1 MQKFDERTLVYQW
14 GLLALALLVLGG
26 AVAHNLYKI
35 HRDIMA
41 GERHR
46 LQTQARVISDNL
58 TVQIAAADRVI
69 KSLCSELGG
78 RDPARWNAVIQQKQM
93 RLFQDVLPGIRVLNA
108 VDASGQIRLSN
119 CSELLGQQ
127 LGHRD
132 YFLRAR
138 DASTT
143 DALFVSAPFR
153 TLLGAW
159 GVTLVRVV
167 KGPDGAFGGIVGAT
181 LNPDYFQTLLHS
193 VSYSQDMVTAII
205 HGDGLIFTME
215 PKRGE
220 LSGKNLNLPGTY
232 FSAHRDS
239 GKQENLFSGTL
250 YATNDQRLMIFK
262 TFQPE
267 QLQLEKPLIVLAA
280 RRLDAITSDWRT
292 HTRYQTATFLT
303 ITLLAALALV
313 VYQRRQRQLLQ
324 ESEAVNAHLR
334 KLQLGVE
341 NSASGVLI
349 TDVNGT
355 IEYVN
360 RKFTQVTGYTAE
372 EAVGHN
378 PRILKSESTPREVFQ
393 ELWSTILQGEDW
405 HGELLNRRKSGEVYW
420 SVASI
425 SPLHDEHGQLTHFI
439 ANVEDINDRK
449 NAEATIEHLAYFDP
463 LTDLPNRRMLQDRL
477 EQGLKRSRR
486 QDSGMA
492 LLYIDLDR
500 FKHVNDSLGHPAGD
514 RLLKELSRRL
524 LAALRD
530 DDVVCRLGGDEF
542 AVILHDI
549 HHEEDVVPV
558 VNKLLRTIE
567 QPVVLEEGE
576 LFISASIGVSL
587 YPKDGED
594 AKTLEK
600 HADMALYHA
609 KDEGKNTFRFFREEL
624 NSGVQERIAFDQGLR
639 HALARQELRLHY
651 QPKLSLATGRVV
663 GVEALLRWESKEFG
677 LVSPLSFIPLAEEN
691 RLIVPIG
698 DWVLRTACQQQ
709 VAWCQQGFDLNVAV
723 NLSAVQF
730 KSPDLIDRVAAVMA
744 ETGIRPDQLELEL
757 TESALVEE
765 PDKVVR
771 VLKRL
776 RGLGCGIS
784 IDDFG
789 TGYSSLSY
797 LKAFPVSVLK
807 IDRSFVQ
814 DLTDD
819 SGDRAIAQSVVNM
832 ADNLGMQTVAEGVE
846 TPEQQEILMQIGCT
860 FVQGF
865 MYARAVPAEQ
875 LLDIIATI
883 EASTS
888 CMVESH

>member
-1 MQKFDERTLVYQW
+1 
-14 GLLALALLVLGG
+14 
-26 AVAHNLYKI
+26 
-35 HRDIMA
+35 
-41 GERHR
+41 
-46 LQTQARVISDNL
+46 
-58 TVQIAAADRVI
+58 
-69 KSLCSELGG
+69 
-78 RDPARWNAVIQQKQM
+78 
-93 RLFQDVLPGIRVLNA
+93 
-108 VDASGQIRLSN
+108 
-119 CSELLGQQ
+119 
-127 LGHRD
+127 
-132 YFLRAR
+132 
-138 DASTT
+138 
-143 DALFVSAPFR
+143 
-153 TLLGAW
+153 
-159 GVTLVRVV
+159 
-167 KGPDGAFGGIVGAT
+167 
-181 LNPDYFQTLLHS
+181 
-193 VSYSQDMVTAII
+193 
-205 HGDGLIFTME
+205 
-215 PKRGE
+215 
-220 LSGKNLNLPGTY
+220 
-232 FSAHRDS
+232 S
-239 GKQENLFSGTL
+239 GKQENLYSGTL

-267 QLQLEKPLIVLAA
+267 QLQLEKPLMVLAA
-280 RRLDAITSDWRT
+280 RRLDAVTADWRT
-292 HTRYQTATFLT
+292 HTRYQTATFLA
-303 ITLLAALALV
+303 ITLLASLALL
-313 VYQRRQRQLLQ
+313 VYQRRQNQLLQ
-324 ESEAVNAHLR
+324 EAEAVNDHLR

-360 RKFTQVTGYTAE
+360 RKFTQVTGYTAA

-393 ELWSTILQGEDW
+393 ELWSTILRGEEW

-425 SPLHDEHGQLTHFI
+425 SPLRNEAGQITHFI
-439 ANVEDINDRK
+439 ANVEDINERK
-449 NAEATIEHLAYFDP
+449 NAEATIERLAYFDP

-486 QDSGMA
+486 QDNGMA

-500 FKHVNDSLGHPAGD
+500 FKQVNDSLGHPAGD

-524 LAALRD
+524 RAVLRD

-558 VNKLLRTIE
+558 LNKLLHIIE

-609 KDEGKNTFRFFREEL
+609 KEEGKNTFRFFREEL
-624 NSGVQERIAFDQGLR
+624 NYGEQERIAFDQGLR
-639 HALARQELRLHY
+639 HALSRQELRLHY
-651 QPKLSLATGRVV
+651 QPKLSLTTGRVV
-663 GVEALLRWESKEFG
+663 GVEALLRWESSEFG
-677 LVSPLSFIPLAEEN
+677 MVAPDRFIPMAEEN

-698 DWVLRTACQQQ
+698 EWVLRTACQQQ
-709 VAWCQQGFDLNVAV
+709 VAWLQQGLELNVAV

-730 KSPDLIDRVAAVMA
+730 KTPDLIDRIAAVMA

-757 TESALVEE
+757 TESALVEQ
-765 PDKVVR
+765 PDEVVR
-771 VLKRL
+771 VLERL

-814 DLTDD
+814 DLAYH

-846 TPEQQEILMQIGCT
+846 TPEQQEILKQIGCT

-865 MYARAVPAEQ
+865 MYARPLPAEQ
-875 LLDIIATI
+875 LPDAVAAI
-883 EASTS
+883 EASTTGVAGHHCS
-888 CMVESH
+888 

>member
-1 MQKFDERTLVYQW
+1 MFRTFEKGFLAQW
-14 GLLALALLVLGG
+14 VLLAVGLVLLGG

-35 HRDIMA
+35 HRDIMM

-46 LQTQARVISDNL
+46 LQTQARVVSDNL

-69 KSLCSELGG
+69 KALCSELSG
-78 RDPARWNAVIQQKQM
+78 RDPDTWQAVIEQKQM

-108 VDASGQIRLSN
+108 IDADGAIRLSN
-119 CSELLGQQ
+119 RDDLLGRSMAQREYFIHARKHHDQQ
-127 LGHRD
+127 
-132 YFLRAR
+132 
-138 DASTT
+138 T
-143 DALFVSAPFR
+143 LFVSSPFQ

-159 GVTLVRVV
+159 GVNLVRVM
-167 KGPDGAFGGIVGAT
+167 PNADGGFGGIISAT
-181 LNPDYFQTLLHS
+181 LNPDYFQTLLRS
-193 VSYSQDMVTAII
+193 VNYSQDMVTAII

-215 PKRGE
+215 PNRVD
-220 LSGKNLNLPGTY
+220 LSGKNLNLPGTF
-232 FSAHRDS
+232 FSQHRAS
-239 GKQENLFSGTL
+239 GNQENLFSGTL
-250 YATNDQRLMIFK
+250 YATNDQRLMVFK

-267 QLQLEKPLIVLAA
+267 LLQLDKPLLVLAA
-280 RRLDAITSDWRT
+280 RRLDAIKADWRT
-292 HTRYQTATFLT
+292 HARYQTATFLT
-303 ITLLAALALV
+303 IALISILALLL
-313 VYQRRQRQLLQ
+313 YQRRQRQLLQ
-324 ESEAVNAHLR
+324 QAEAVSDHLR

-360 RKFTQVTGYTAE
+360 RKFTQVTGYSPD
-372 EAVGHN
+372 EAIGHN

-393 ELWSTILQGEDW
+393 ELWSTILRGEEW
-405 HGELLNRRKSGEVYW
+405 HGELLNRRKNGEVYW

-425 SPLHDEHGQLTHFI
+425 SPLRNETGQITHFI
-439 ANVEDINDRK
+439 ANVEDINERK
-449 NAEATIEHLAYFDP
+449 NAEATIERLAYFDP

-486 QDSGMA
+486 QENGMA

-500 FKHVNDSLGHPAGD
+500 FKQVNDSLGHPAGD

-576 LFISASIGVSL
+576 LFVSASIGVSL

-609 KDEGKNTFRFFREEL
+609 KEEGKNTFRFFREEL

-639 HALARQELRLHY
+639 HALSRQELRLHY
-651 QPKLSLATGRVV
+651 QPKLSLVTGRVV

-677 LVSPLSFIPLAEEN
+677 MVSPDRFIPLAEEN

-698 DWVLRTACQQQ
+698 EWVLRTACQQQ
-709 VAWCQQGFDLNVAV
+709 VAWQQQGLDLNMAV

-730 KSPDLIDRVAAVMA
+730 KSPDLIDRIAAVMT
-744 ETGIRPDQLELEL
+744 ETGIKPDQLELEL

-765 PDKVVR
+765 PDEVVR
-771 VLKRL
+771 VLERL

-797 LKAFPVSVLK
+797 LKSFPVSVLK
-807 IDRSFVQ
+807 IDRSFVR
-814 DLTDD
+814 DLTYD

-846 TPEQQEILMQIGCT
+846 TPEQQEILKQIGCT

-865 MYARAVPAEQ
+865 MYARPLPAEQ
-875 LLDIIATI
+875 IPDVVAQLHLLPDPL
-883 EASTS
+883 
-888 CMVESH
+888 